1 VLDAPAANGHDLV
14 AVDGAQALSERC
26 YDIGGAGA
34 GGDEEDAVE
43 RVRYGW
49 SLSKLEEGGCRYP
62 VCGMMP
68 VYVVG
73 FNDGQSIMC
82 AKME

>member
-14 AVDGAQALSERC
+14 AVDGAQALGERC
-26 YDIGGAGA
+26 YDVGGAGA

-43 RVRYGW
+43 ESDMESEQV
-49 SLSKLEEGGCRYP
+49 EGGCPHP

-73 FNDGQSIMC
+73 FSDGQSITF
-82 AKME
+82 AKMV